1 MDCMGFYY
9 FPWESLVDD
18 ECYCMADTMG
28 LVDLHRR
35 TLDSMHDVRMA
46 LGGRTMLVIM
56 DVVEET
62 AIKCS
67 ELDDAP
73 LETLANFE
81 DYVVAGLD
89 RSGLPFALVSLPE
102 GVVSAA
108 DAQYAKKEYLNRR
121 GEPLSFVDCL
131 LLCAAMDRG
140 NVDVMTADGALT
152 EAVKAKCGNK
162 RANSPRAR
170 YYKRRRDTAWFI
182 RVLSGVE
189 VEWTEAGTMLNYASS
204 EGLAVTL
211 DVSKPEALVESC
223 DVEGLSGAGE
233 AIRTFFMESQL
244 DSYCQCGADGGKFKC
259 TCPDFR
265 YDECSGLDKAG
276 SYEFLGLLRP
286 RKRNKLYALVKS
298 FQ

>member
-1 MDCMGFYY
+1 MGFYY
-9 FPWESLVDD
+9 FPWESLDRN
-18 ECYCMADTMG
+18 EHYCMADTMG
-28 LVDLHRR
+28 LVDLHRG
-35 TLDSMHDVRMA
+35 TLDSMQDVRGA
-46 LGGRTMLVIM
+46 LGDRTMLVIM

-67 ELDDAP
+67 DLDNTP
-73 LETLANFE
+73 LEALVNFE
-81 DYVVAGLD
+81 DSVVAGLD
-89 RSGLPFALVSLPE
+89 RSGLPFALVCLPE
-102 GVVSAA
+102 DVVSAA

-140 NVDVMTADGALT
+140 NVDIMTADGALT

-162 RANSPRAR
+162 RANNPRTS

-182 RVLSGVE
+182 KVLTGTE
-189 VEWTEAGTMLNYASS
+189 VEWTEAGTMLNYASN

-233 AIRTFFMESQL
+233 AIMIFFMVSQL
-244 DSYCQCGADGGKFKC
+244 ESYCQCGTDGGKFKC

-265 YDECSGLDKAG
+265 YDKCSGLDKAG

-286 RKRNKLYALVKS
+286 KTRNKLYAIVKS